1 MKSNLTQKDVQV
13 LLNYFN
19 AKKYDFVISKAMV
32 YLKKS
37 PGEAILRN
45 LLGLSYQ
52 SIAEYS
58 KAKDVFIEG
67 LKYNPKNISL
77 KNNLAKSYN
86 SLLQYDIAEK
96 LYNEIIEESPNYPIA
111 YLNLGNQ
118 KRDLNQLTE
127 AIKLYEIAYK
137 LSPDNHLI
145 LYALALAHRGLGN
158 FENAVQYAKKVIS
171 INPKF
176 TKADLLISR
185 CITYDEKNWHYKD
198 LIKKTKNKELIND
211 EDIELCFS
219 LSKAKED
226 VNKINDAY
234 KFLKIGNDLRK
245 NKSKYNIK
253 NDLDLIKNI
262 QRLFKN
268 ISFEKFSYN
277 IKDKII
283 FVLGMPRSGTSLVE
297 QIISSHSAVFGGGE
311 LPYMDILIKKNFV
324 TTKKT
329 WVEDSLEILSDQN
342 KIKNISDGYLN
353 YTKNLNT
360 KNKHFLDKSLLNFMW
375 IGFIKILFPNSKI
388 IHCQRDPKNNCLSIY
403 KNLFRDGLGFAHNEE
418 DLIRFYK
425 AYLDLMNFWKSKNIT
440 NIIDVNYEDLIK
452 DNENGI
458 KKIINHCELNW
469 EENCLSFYKNKNP
482 IKTISAA
489 QARKPIY
496 KSSLNAFDQY
506 KDFLKD
512 IDKSF

>member
-1 MKSNLTQKDVQV
+1 M
-13 LLNYFN
+13 
-19 AKKYDFVISKAMV
+19 
-32 YLKKS
+32 
-37 PGEAILRN
+37 
-45 LLGLSYQ
+45 
-52 SIAEYS
+52 
-58 KAKDVFIEG
+58 
-67 LKYNPKNISL
+67 
-77 KNNLAKSYN
+77 
-86 SLLQYDIAEK
+86 
-96 LYNEIIEESPNYPIA
+96 
-111 YLNLGNQ
+111 
-118 KRDLNQLTE
+118 
-127 AIKLYEIAYK
+127 
-137 LSPDNHLI
+137 
-145 LYALALAHRGLGN
+145 
-158 FENAVQYAKKVIS
+158 
-171 INPKF
+171 
-176 TKADLLISR
+176 
-185 CITYDEKNWHYKD
+185 
-198 LIKKTKNKELIND
+198 
-211 EDIELCFS
+211 
-219 LSKAKED
+219 
-226 VNKINDAY
+226 NKINDAY

-245 NKSKYNIK
+245 NKSKYDIK

-262 QRLFKN
+262 KQLFK
-268 ISFEKFSYN
+268 ILIFEKFSYN

-311 LPYMDILIKKNFV
+311 LPYMDILIKKNFI
-324 TTKKT
+324 TTRKT
-329 WVEDSLEILSDQN
+329 QIEDSLEILGDQK
-342 KIKNISDGYLN
+342 KIKNISNEYLN

-375 IGFIKILFPNSKI
+375 IGFIIILFPNSKI

-418 DLIRFYK
+418 DLIKFYK
-425 AYLDLMNFWKSKNIT
+425 AYLDLMNFWKSKNIS
-440 NIIDVNYEDLIK
+440 NIIDINYEDLIK

-458 KKIINHCELNW
+458 KKIINYCELNW